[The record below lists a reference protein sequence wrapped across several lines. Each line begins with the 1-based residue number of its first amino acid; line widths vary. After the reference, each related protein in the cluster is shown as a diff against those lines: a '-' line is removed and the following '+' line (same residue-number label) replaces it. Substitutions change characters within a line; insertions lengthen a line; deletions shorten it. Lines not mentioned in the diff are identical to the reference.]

1 MQSKKNFRT
10 HFKRD
15 YQLIN
20 TELINEFSSTEF
32 PYILRLYSEPMEML
46 NGQIGFSVGIVICDR
61 RNELVYP
68 MIVMLRSKREKW
80 LFKNL

>member
-1 MQSKKNFRT
+1 
-10 HFKRD
+10 
-15 YQLIN
+15 
-20 TELINEFSSTEF
+20 
-32 PYILRLYSEPMEML
+32 MEML
-46 NGQIGFSVGIVICDR
+46 NGQIGCSVGIVICDR